1 MGIEGFGYKGKRT
14 LVVGG
19 SSGMG
24 AATARLLAELGADVA
39 VADYAPVSF
48 PVSKVIKLDLREP
61 ATIDRALEE
70 LKAPIHAVFSCAGV
84 AEVPGVMQVNFLGQR
99 HLIEGMMHRDLL
111 PPGSAIAMI
120 SSTAGLGWENDLD
133 MLGEL
138 LDTASFEEGVAWVDS
153 HPVRSYYALSKKAVC
168 AYVARQGY
176 PLLKRG
182 VRINAMQPGPTDT
195 PLARANARLWL
206 ASGREYREAAGI
218 DISRPDEQAYVLA
231 FLCSSAASYVTAI
244 SIVTDGGRTSA
255 RKMHGFPI

>member
-1 MGIEGFGYKGKRT
+1 MGIEAFDYKGKRT

-24 AATARLLAELGADVA
+24 AATARLLAELGAEVA
-39 VADYAPVSF
+39 VADYAPVPF
-48 PVSKVIKLDLREP
+48 PVSQVIKLDLREP
-61 ATIDRALEE
+61 ATIDRALAE
-70 LKAPIHAVFSCAGV
+70 LKAPIDALFSCAGV

-153 HPVRSYYALSKKAVC
+153 HSFRSYYALSKKAVC
-168 AYVARQGY
+168 ATLRV
-176 PLLKRG
+176 RG
-182 VRINAMQPGPTDT
+182 TH
-195 PLARANARLWL
+195 
-206 ASGREYREAAGI
+206 S
-218 DISRPDEQAYVLA
+218 
-231 FLCSSAASYVTAI
+231 SSAGCAS
-244 SIVTDGGRTSA
+244 
-255 RKMHGFPI
+255 